1 MADLMMWKFNPKSN
15 DMLELVIAPDDQQ
28 QGWEI
33 AQKLSRHSHRYMA
46 YLNYVA
52 YRTFIP
58 WLADWLG
65 AEFLGNPTVW
75 PEEKLLPIIWEF
87 VAGTA
92 IQVGDK
98 RLVLIV
104 SDEEE
109 LESLEVPQEWV
120 DNPQWRGD
128 YYLAVTVSLDGDEDD
143 CWMRVWGF
151 TTHRILKQGIY
162 NDQSRSY
169 SLAREDLTGDLMV
182 MQVTWGL
189 EVRANLASLLSLSE
203 AEAQGLLRVLGK
215 PELHS
220 PRLNLAVPFGQWAA
234 LLNDDNWRE
243 QLWQRCQEK
252 LVNPGLQKPL
262 VNLRGWLDNM
272 VAEGQQMLSE
282 GWQRFEEVLAPPEP
296 VTVRGNGEVMEAIGP
311 MVRLLKSNHKQELR
325 YHAAGV
331 LGEIGAGNPEAIT
344 ALTWLLQAA
353 EDEHT
358 RWQAA
363 LSLGKIDPGNP
374 AAGVKKAKLV
384 DLGMQLQGQA
394 IALVVA
400 IMPQSEGR
408 LGVFVQV
415 QPKHQPKL
423 PPNLKLTI
431 LSEADEPIP
440 GLTVT
445 SRSDDLGLGKD
456 NLIQM
461 NFFSPPPGT
470 RFRVRVTLNDASITE
485 DFVA

>member
-1 MADLMMWKFNPKSN
+1 MTKFISALPSN
-15 DMLELVIAPDDQQ
+15 ESDTLELAIPPADQQ
-28 QGWEI
+28 QGWRI
-33 AQKLSRHSHRYMA
+33 AQELSNPSNRYIA

-58 WLADWLG
+58 WLSDWLVT
-65 AEFLGNPTVW
+65 ESLPEPTVW
-75 PEEKLLPIIWEF
+75 PGKQLLPSIWE
-87 VAGTA
+87 VVGGTA

-104 SDEEE
+104 SDEAE
-109 LESLEVPQEWV
+109 LESLEVPQDWV
-120 DNPQWRGD
+120 DNPQWMGD

-143 CWMRVWGF
+143 CWMRVCGF
-151 TTHRILKQGIY
+151 TTHRLLKHQGRY
-162 NDQSRSY
+162 NAPNRSY
-169 SLAREDLTGDLMV
+169 TLNMDDLTVDLTV

-189 EVRANLASLLSLSE
+189 EVRATVAPLPILSE
-203 AEAQGLLRVLGK
+203 AEAQQLLVVLGNPK
-215 PELHS
+215 LHS
-220 PRLNLAVPFGQWAA
+220 PRLNSAVPFPQWAA
-234 LLNDDNWRE
+234 LVTDDNWRR
-243 QLWQRCQEK
+243 QLWQMR
-252 LVNPGLQKPL
+252 LGTVTVGQKKPQS
-262 VNLRGWLDNM
+262 LRAWLDNM

-282 GWQRFEEVLAPPEP
+282 GWQRFEEVFSPPEAA
-296 VTVRGNGEVMEAIGP
+296 TVRGNGEVMEAIGP
-311 MVRLLKSNHKQELR
+311 MVRLLKSNQRQEFR

-374 AAGVKKAKLV
+374 AAGVKKAKLI

-415 QPKHQPKL
+415 QPKNQPKL
-423 PPNLKLTI
+423 PPNLKLSI

-440 GLTVT
+440 GLEVA
-445 SRSDDLGLGKD
+445 SRSDDLGQGKD

-470 RFRVRVTLNDASITE
+470 RFRVRVTLNDANITE

>member
-1 MADLMMWKFNPKSN
+1 MANFLFGLKPKPN

-33 AQKLSRHSHRYMA
+33 AQQQSQYSNRYMA

-52 YRTFIP
+52 YRTFLP
-58 WLADWLG
+58 WLADWLA
-65 AEFLGNPTVW
+65 AESFPKPTVW
-75 PEEKLLPIIWEF
+75 PGEQLLPSIWE
-87 VAGTA
+87 VVSGTA
-92 IQVGDK
+92 IQVGDR

-104 SDEEE
+104 SDDEE

-143 CWMRVWGF
+143 CWIRVWGF
-151 TTHRILKQGIY
+151 TSHRILKHQGIY
-162 NDQSRSY
+162 NAPSRSY
-169 SLAREDLTGDLMV
+169 SLALEDLTGDLMV
-182 MQVTWGL
+182 MQMTWGL
-189 EVRANLASLLSLSE
+189 EVRANLPPLPSLSE
-203 AEAQGLLRVLGK
+203 AEAQGLLRALGK

-220 PRLNLAVPFGQWAA
+220 PRLNLGVPFGQWAA

-243 QLWQRCQEK
+243 QLWQMRLGK
-252 LVNPGLQKPL
+252 LVHLGQQKPQ
-262 VNLRGWLDNM
+262 VNLRAWLHDM

-296 VTVRGNGEVMEAIGP
+296 ATVRGNGEVMEAIGP
-311 MVRLLKSNHKQELR
+311 MVRLLKSNRGQEFR

-423 PPNLKLTI
+423 PPNLKLII

-440 GLTVT
+440 GLEVT
-445 SRSDDLGLGKD
+445 SRRDDLGLGKD

-461 NFFSPPPGT
+461 NVFSPPPGT